1 MKNQLKSTV
10 KESVEDIEYKHGQ
23 LKMDDDFET
32 FEDGVNIIIYNKQS
46 ELLAGN
52 SPTSFN
58 KKISLK
64 SDEIQIIKDG
74 NKEWIVYDFLHNAD
88 GGEQVWVR
96 GIMTMSQLS
105 STMNTLIVL
114 TLISFP
120 LLILIAAVGGY
131 FITQRAF
138 RPVQQMSDSASKIGD
153 GKDLSKRINLKGSPK
168 DECII

>member
-114 TLISFP
+114 TRSHFHYLFSLRQWEDI
-120 LLILIAAVGGY
+120 LLRKERFDLC
-131 FITQRAF
+131 
-138 RPVQQMSDSASKIGD
+138 SK
-153 GKDLSKRINLKGSPK
+153 
-168 DECII
+168 

>member
-58 KKISLK
+58 KRYRLNPMKYKLLK
-64 SDEIQIIKDG
+64 TVIKNG
-74 NKEWIVYDFLHNAD
+74 SYMIFS
-88 GGEQVWVR
+88 
-96 GIMTMSQLS
+96 IMQT
-105 STMNTLIVL
+105 
-114 TLISFP
+114 
-120 LLILIAAVGGY
+120 AV
-131 FITQRAF
+131 
-138 RPVQQMSDSASKIGD
+138 SKSGCV
-153 GKDLSKRINLKGSPK
+153 
-168 DECII
+168 E